1 MGMAR
6 AASATAAASTNV
18 VAVIG
23 RSAAMPAR
31 QKSAEGEEP
40 RDKAGEDRPLA
51 GEREDR
57 EQHRGHE
64 DAVPQP
70 QARGEAAV
78 LGRLEIRALPHG
90 QRWERT
96 CPE

>member
-31 QKSAEGEEP
+31 QESAEGEEP
-40 RDKAGEDRPLA
+40 RDCLLESMYSIGAGA
-51 GEREDR
+51 GAGAGLVSGSGLGLGAGLGLGLGLGLRAPRQEKT
-57 EQHRGHE
+57 GH
-64 DAVPQP
+64 
-70 QARGEAAV
+70 
-78 LGRLEIRALPHG
+78 LPG
-90 QRWERT
+90 
-96 CPE
+96 